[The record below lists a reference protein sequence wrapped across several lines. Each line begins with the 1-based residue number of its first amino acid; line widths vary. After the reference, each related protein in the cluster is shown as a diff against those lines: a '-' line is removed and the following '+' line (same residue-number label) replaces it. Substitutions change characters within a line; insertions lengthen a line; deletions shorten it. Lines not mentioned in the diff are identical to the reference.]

1 MPRKRRKRLPEG
13 NFTATIDK
21 LSHEGRGIAN
31 IDGKAIF
38 IHNALPG
45 EEVEFHYTFS
55 KSKFAEGQATKII
68 KASEERAEPPCSHF
82 TICGGCS
89 LQHLSPEAQLAHKQ
103 NTLLEHLKHFGDI
116 EFGELMPP
124 VVGDKQGYRNKA
136 RLGVRYVPKK
146 GGALVGFRERS
157 SNFLC
162 DMNSCEVLNPQVGKN
177 LEAFRDLIGQ
187 LSIPADIAQIELA
200 IGDDKAALIFRNLKP
215 LTNDDKKILQ
225 AFGEKYQFEIYLQ
238 PKGPK
243 TIHLLNATE
252 TSTPLLSYK
261 LPKYDLEML
270 FHPSDFTQVNMSI
283 NRQMI
288 DLAIDLMDVQ
298 ADDTILDLFCG
309 LGNFTLPLATK
320 AKRVIGVEGSE
331 EMAKRGNMNAKHN
344 NINNAHFYAC
354 DLSQDFSNE
363 QWMQLDFEKMLIDP
377 PRSGALEVVQSIAK
391 FGKVKRIVYVSCNP
405 ATLARDAGE
414 LVKNHGFKL
423 EKVGILDMF
432 PHTSHVESI
441 ALLTR

>member
-1 MPRKRRKRLPEG
+1 
-13 NFTATIDK
+13 
-21 LSHEGRGIAN
+21 
-31 IDGKAIF
+31 
-38 IHNALPG
+38 
-45 EEVEFHYTFS
+45 
-55 KSKFAEGQATKII
+55 
-68 KASEERAEPPCSHF
+68 
-82 TICGGCS
+82 
-89 LQHLSPEAQLAHKQ
+89 
-103 NTLLEHLKHFGDI
+103 
-116 EFGELMPP
+116 
-124 VVGDKQGYRNKA
+124 
-136 RLGVRYVPKK
+136 
-146 GGALVGFRERS
+146 
-157 SNFLC
+157 
-162 DMNSCEVLNPQVGKN
+162 
-177 LEAFRDLIGQ
+177 
-187 LSIPADIAQIELA
+187 
-200 IGDDKAALIFRNLKP
+200 
-215 LTNDDKKILQ
+215 
-225 AFGEKYQFEIYLQ
+225 
-238 PKGPK
+238 
-243 TIHLLNATE
+243 
-252 TSTPLLSYK
+252 
-261 LPKYDLEML
+261 
-270 FHPSDFTQVNMSI
+270 MSI